1 MLIPYVASSESDKL
15 KFSGFKLCGTKFRLL
30 HGCVEIV
37 TAVSGF
43 IHLPGFPPSP
53 KRQETLSIEGGI
65 MAVEED
71 SVQLPPELDKLTN
84 LVEERIENFAIGDK
98 DLQDAA
104 LGAAKYIF
112 DLSEFTVCEFSGEHS
127 RS

>member
-1 MLIPYVASSESDKL
+1 
-15 KFSGFKLCGTKFRLL
+15 
-30 HGCVEIV
+30 
-37 TAVSGF
+37 
-43 IHLPGFPPSP
+43 
-53 KRQETLSIEGGI
+53 

-112 DLSEFTVCEFSGEHS
+112 DLSAFTVCELSGEHS

>member
-1 MLIPYVASSESDKL
+1 
-15 KFSGFKLCGTKFRLL
+15 
-30 HGCVEIV
+30 
-37 TAVSGF
+37 
-43 IHLPGFPPSP
+43 
-53 KRQETLSIEGGI
+53 